1 MSNGGEGVPAR
12 AGKGAGGV
20 LGEELW
26 TQGATARNAWEGKEL
41 LEEEAIAMY
50 ASLPYAEVRPS
61 VLGAHARPIA
71 QDKSWWGS
79 LRSPSVWMGLDLTV
93 LPVAKPPL
101 CQPLHVLGLFLLYL
115 CQYPLLQRFQYS
127 HGPLHSMPAVALTP
141 SCSSPLRNPMLSRAS
156 PISREHTG
164 ACPDAEP

>member
-1 MSNGGEGVPAR
+1 MPEKRWGR
-12 AGKGAGGV
+12 CTKGAEGV

-26 TQGATARNAWEGKEL
+26 TQGATARQVWEGREL

-50 ASLPYAEVRPS
+50 ASLADAEVRLY
-61 VLGAHARPIA
+61 VLGARARPIA

-79 LRSPSVWMGLDLTV
+79 LHSPSVWLGLDLTA
-93 LPVAKPPL
+93 LPVAKSPL
-101 CQPLHVLGLFLLYL
+101 CQPLRVRGLFLLYL

-127 HGPLHSMPAVALTP
+127 HGPLHRMPVAALTP

-156 PISREHTG
+156 PILQEHTG